1 MALTEKKI
9 CLYCMGSFG
18 IRTFFFLYDRG
29 IPVSY
34 FGDNQKEKR
43 GKSFRGVK
51 CLSYD
56 ECIKLPTQD
65 YRIIVCNKTP
75 NSLLKS
81 FADAGFDVC
90 DCKSVWQ
97 DLQEKP
103 SVNPVERWS
112 SPEKL
117 KQLYSSIK
125 EMYTCNS
132 NFSFD
137 SSYGSALLQD
147 LEILGT
153 SK

>member
-65 YRIIVCNKTP
+65 YRIIVCNKNP
-75 NSLLKS
+75 DSLVKAFS
-81 FADAGFDVC
+81 DAGFDAR

-97 DLQEKP
+97 ELKNTP
-103 SVNPVERWS
+103 FVNSVEAWS
-112 SPEKL
+112 SPDKL

-125 EMYTCNS
+125 EIYS
-132 NFSFD
+132 NKNAVSFD
-137 SSYGSALLQD
+137 SSYGSDLLQD
-147 LEILGT
+147 FATFGALQ
-153 SK
+153 